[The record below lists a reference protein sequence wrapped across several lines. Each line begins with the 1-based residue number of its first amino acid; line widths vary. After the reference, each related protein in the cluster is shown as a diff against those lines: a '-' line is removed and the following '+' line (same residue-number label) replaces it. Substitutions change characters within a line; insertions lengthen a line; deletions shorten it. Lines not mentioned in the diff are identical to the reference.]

1 MKVKVGNLDSQVG
14 YVKLKAEPDYART
27 IAGVVVPVTVILITV
42 IIVTLVI
49 LKRRGH
55 FILSRKKDHDSSS
68 DRLSALTGSRYVAG
82 K

>member
-14 YVKLKAEPDYART
+14 YVKLKTEPDYAKT

-42 IIVTLVI
+42 IIITLVI

-55 FILSRKKDHDSSS
+55 FILSQKKDHDSSS
-68 DRLSALTGSRYVAG
+68 DRMSALPGSRYVAG

>member
-14 YVKLKAEPDYART
+14 YVKLKAEPDYAGT

-42 IIVTLVI
+42 IIITLMI

-55 FILSRKKDHDSSS
+55 FILSRRKDHDSSS